1 MKVNVRRSTV
11 IDAPVARVWEVLRD
25 YNGHDRWHPAVAD
38 SVLEHNQASDMIG
51 AVRSFHLTSGEHLRE
66 QLLSMSD
73 HDFSFSYCIVQSPIP
88 LNEYVAH
95 VRLIPITDGNAT
107 YWEWL
112 SSFVAPDGREAELG
126 ELVGDGV
133 YSAGFEAIRVML
145 GGARPAKISPPMAPI
160 RTTEQLP
167 VTEMPTRSPVRSP
180 EPPDPLESMRPAI
193 ASSGSDIEAAAIIL
207 SQHGGPETLVSRS
220 IFVPPPNGD
229 EVRIQHRAIGVNYID
244 VYCRTGLFDL
254 IDLPGIPGLEASGV
268 VIDVGPNVSRFKPG
282 DRVAYACVPPG
293 AYCSARNLPSDRLV
307 KLPDG
312 VTDEIAAASLVKG
325 LTAEFLLHRVHRLER
340 GETVLVHAAAGGV
353 GSLLTQWASALGAV
367 VIGTVG
373 SEDKAALAMGN
384 GCAAVINYREQNFV
398 TEVARLT
405 DGRGVDL
412 VVDGVGQETFA
423 GSAESLADCGHLIS
437 YGQASGRIGQWDID
451 AMAGKSMTISR
462 PNFGHYTDTR
472 SKLEAG
478 SERLFA
484 AIAQGIVQPQI
495 GRQFPLSEA
504 ADAHR
509 WLESRES
516 TGSNLLLP

>member
-11 IDAPVARVWEVLRD
+11 IHAPVAQVWEILRD

-38 SVLEHNQASDMIG
+38 SELEDDHATDMIG
-51 AVRSFHLTSGEHLRE
+51 AVRSFHLTGGEHLRE
-66 QLLSMSD
+66 QLLSLSD

-107 YWEWL
+107 YWEWH
-112 SSFVAPDGREAELG
+112 SSFVAPDGREKELG

-133 YSAGFEAIRVML
+133 YTAGFEAIRAML
-145 GGARPAKISPPMAPI
+145 GGDRPTSITSAVSSTVMTKAPI
-160 RTTEQLP
+160 ITQP
-167 VTEMPTRSPVRSP
+167 VAPSIVMTP
-180 EPPDPLESMRPAI
+180 ESLGA
-193 ASSGSDIEAAAIIL
+193 ATSSGEVEAAAIVL
-207 SQHGGPETLVSRS
+207 SQYGGPETLVSQS
-220 IFVPPPNGD
+220 IFVPPPIGD
-229 EVRIQHRAIGVNYID
+229 EVRIRHHAIGVNYID

-254 IDLPGIPGLEASGV
+254 VDLPGIPGLEASGV
-268 VIDVGPNVSRFKPG
+268 VVDVGPNVSTLKPG
-282 DRVAYACVPPG
+282 DRVAYACLPPG
-293 AYCSARNLPSDRLV
+293 AYCSVRNLPSDRLV

-312 VTDEIAAASLVKG
+312 ITDEIAAATLVKG
-325 LTAEFLLHRVHRLER
+325 LTAEFLLHQVHRLVR

-353 GSLLTQWASALGAV
+353 GSLLTQWASALGAH

-373 SEDKAALAMGN
+373 SAEKAALAMSN
-384 GCAAVINYREQNFV
+384 GCVAVINYREQDFV
-398 TEVARLT
+398 SEVTRLT

-423 GSAESLADCGHLIS
+423 RSAESLANCGHLIS
-437 YGQASGRIGQWDID
+437 YGQASGMIGHWDID
-451 AMAGKSMTISR
+451 AMASKSMTISR
-462 PNFGHYTDTR
+462 PNFDHFTDTR

-484 AIAQGIVQPQI
+484 AIAQGIVRPQI
-495 GRQFPLSEA
+495 GRQFRLSDA

>member
-11 IDAPVARVWEVLRD
+11 IDAPVAQVWEILRD
-25 YNGHDRWHPAVAD
+25 YNGHDRWHPAVVD
-38 SVLEHNQASDMIG
+38 SILEDNHTTDMIG
-51 AVRSFHLTSGEHLRE
+51 AVRSFHLTGGEHLRE

-88 LNEYVAH
+88 LDEYVAH
-95 VRLIPITDGNAT
+95 VRLVPITDGNAT
-107 YWEWL
+107 FWEWH

-133 YSAGFEAIRVML
+133 YRAGFEAIRALL
-145 GGARPAKISPPMAPI
+145 GGARPATVSEALTPNRTIEHPPI
-160 RTTEQLP
+160 TELP
-167 VTEMPTRSPVRSP
+167 THSPVSSPKP
-180 EPPDPLESMRPAI
+180 EPLRAAI
-193 ASSGSDIEAAAIIL
+193 SSSRHDIEAAAIIL

-220 IFVPPPNGD
+220 IFVPTPNGD

-268 VIDVGPNVSRFKPG
+268 VIDVGPSVSRFKPG

-293 AYCSARNLPSDRLV
+293 AYCSARNLHSDRLV

-312 VTDEIAAASLVKG
+312 ITDEIAAASLVKG

-353 GSLLTQWASALGAV
+353 GSLLTQWANALGAH

-373 SEDKAALAMGN
+373 SADKAALATGN

-437 YGQASGRIGQWDID
+437 YGQASGLIGQWDID

-495 GRQFPLSEA
+495 GRQFPLSDA

-509 WLESRES
+509 WLESRQS